1 MLWLLALIASCTSV
15 FRLSFN
21 KRFFDNARLT
31 AAHEYIFMKSYISQ
45 FFIAVFFV
53 VMAYGFNIPGSIV
66 DQLSEVYYFAAIT
79 SFFYLIYR
87 TGDTFR
93 IQ

>member
-31 AAHEYIFMKSYISQ
+31 TAHEYIFMKSYISQ
-45 FFIAVFFV
+45 FFLAVFFV
-53 VMAYGFNIPGSIV
+53 VMAGIFSIPGSV
-66 DQLSEVYYFAAIT
+66 ANQLSGLYYFAAIT

-87 TGDTFR
+87 TGETPR